1 MLLSAVCH
9 SRTHLSVFFLFL
21 FFCQARNLESI
32 HCEEGRA
39 KQLIFGSGKAQE
51 HDAEVVGASL
61 N

>member
-9 SRTHLSVFFLFL
+9 SRTHLSVFL